1 MAISVSFKKIILCLR
16 LDTNEANGKMLIM
29 DMFLKSTQ
37 IYKNNGYIENEK
49 NDTELTFEESNYLFE
64 NNVQDAVNGI
74 NTTMSVSVNVKRRR
88 LNKNDI
94 NPHVEEPKEPVF
106 RQRRLTV
113 SQNFENR
120 AKSTSK
126 CVRSQKKDSK
136 KSDNPD
142 RLELRC
148 SQTEMQCDYTIA
160 IEGNDQKP
168 KYVFRKKSEEEMVAN
183 GVIGAFRPLKICDN
197 DHHDA
202 RIFNFGS
209 QTSIVKHTFKKPR
222 TPDNPGRAAISQS
235 PYFTRKE
242 NAVTSPFFKQ
252 SHAKVQ
258 TEQPNYLPQVAA
270 PEMHYYLP
278 HNLQRNIYCCNP
290 CNCFGP
296 VCPTGFYSVVN
307 QFQAAPSCPPINLTN
322 QPNQKSSDQDGNNKE
337 GAINMITPFTLY
349 NLH

>member
-1 MAISVSFKKIILCLR
+1 M
-16 LDTNEANGKMLIM
+16 DTNEQDGKMLIM

-74 NTTMSVSVNVKRRR
+74 NTTMSVSVNVKRKR

-113 SQNFENR
+113 SQNLENR
-120 AKSTSK
+120 VKSTSK
-126 CVRSQKKDSK
+126 CVRSQKKTIQ

-183 GVIGAFRPLKICDN
+183 GIVGAFRPLKICDN
-197 DHHDA
+197 DDHDA

-209 QTSIVKHTFKKPR
+209 QTSIVKHTPRTFKKPR

-242 NAVTSPFFKQ
+242 NAVTYPFFKQ
-252 SHAKVQ
+252 SHTKVR
-258 TEQPNYLPQVAA
+258 TEQPNLPQIPVAA
-270 PEMHYYLP
+270 PELHYYLP

-290 CNCFGP
+290 CNCFEP
-296 VCPTGFYSVVN
+296 VYQTGFYPVVN
-307 QFQAAPSCPPINLTN
+307 QFQAATSCPPVKLTN
-322 QPNQKSSDQDGNNKE
+322 QPNQKPECWSGLSSNDQEGNN
-337 GAINMITPFTLY
+337 
-349 NLH
+349 